1 MAKKSHVRTLI
12 GIQHVKGSK
21 KLLKSEQKCF
31 CLFFSSLKWKNYV
44 LVLSEITRLLTY

>member
-31 CLFFSSLKWKNYV
+31 CLFFFQSEMEKLC
-44 LVLSEITRLLTY
+44 LSII